1 MLRSRTVDRSE
12 PAPPSSPSSRRND
25 ELPATSPVLIVH
37 CDDDLRRSLAAALAE
52 ADLPAVLFADGESAL
67 AWLARGRAS
76 LILADVLEPAGRG
89 WDLLTKLRAKP
100 DLADVPII
108 AIANLEEAEV
118 ARATA
123 LGADDFVRPL
133 PWRPWLMIAR
143 IRNQLRLKR
152 SLDELA
158 RRSRDAELLVELTQ
172 ALASSLDLREILFT
186 VVVRIAE
193 VVRVDRAS
201 IVLVREN
208 DNRGFVVVT
217 SDDRELRDRP
227 IDLGAYPE
235 IRQVL
240 ADKQPLVIDDATTHP
255 ILEAVRQS
263 RGLPAGVSS
272 LAIVPLLFEGR
283 PMGVL
288 FLRSNTPTNFDE
300 RALSLCR
307 TLANATAVGL
317 RNARI
322 LQSLRDQTQQITFA
336 RYEAERRM
344 RAMQRFADF
353 FESIDDGV
361 CVMDEEG
368 QLLFANPRAKELTGY
383 SEDDLRGKKLNEV
396 LVEEDHDLGRQIR
409 GKLEHKTFPRGVD
422 LRIRRKDGVIRTFSV
437 NYSSVMHEEG
447 AVLLTLRDVT
457 LERERAI
464 ELAQTKDFLEH
475 LIDSSP
481 DAIVSS
487 DTRGRIVLFNRAAER
502 IHGLAAADV
511 LGTSVERLYPKG
523 VAKQIMALIRGDA
536 YGGKG
541 KLEAYR
547 TEFVTAAGELVPITL
562 SAALIQASDRPIGTV
577 GIFTDLR
584 ERLRIEQRLAHAQ
597 EQLRI
602 QEKQTIVAELAGAAA
617 HELNQP
623 LTSVMGY
630 AELLRRRLE
639 TGTPQHHAAEII
651 VTEAERMAEIVRK
664 IGKITRY
671 ETKTY
676 VGTARILDLDRAS
689 GQHEATRPDPSPKP
703 GPEKSQ

>member
-1 MLRSRTVDRSE
+1 MLDAL
-12 PAPPSSPSSRRND
+12 P
-25 ELPATSPVLIVH
+25 ELDAPVLVVEADETLARQVH
-37 CDDDLRRSLAAALAE
+37 EALAAQGLPSAGCSSLADALAFLDRKGPPALVLLDLLG
-52 ADLPAVLFADGESAL
+52 ADTDGWNVLRALRAQPGMDGVPIVVLTDMDERAIS
-67 AWLARGRAS
+67 RAS
-76 LILADVLEPAGRG
+76 
-89 WDLLTKLRAKP
+89 
-100 DLADVPII
+100 
-108 AIANLEEAEV
+108 EE
-118 ARATA
+118 
-123 LGADDFVRPL
+123 GADDFVRKTPFA
-133 PWRPWLMIAR
+133 PWLLVAR

-152 SLDELA
+152 SVEELA
-158 RRSRDAELLVELTQ
+158 RRSRDAELLVDLTQ

-208 DNRGFVVVT
+208 DDRAFVVVT
-217 SDDRELRDRP
+217 SDDREMRDRP
-227 IDLGAYPE
+227 IDLALYPE
-235 IRQVL
+235 IQKAL
-240 ADKQPLVIDDATTHP
+240 ADKLPLVIDDVATHP
-255 ILEAVRQS
+255 VLEPVRTGS
-263 RGLPAGVSS
+263 NPPANLFAS

-283 PMGVL
+283 AMGVL
-288 FLRSNTPTNFDE
+288 FLRSRTKATFDD

-336 RYEAERRM
+336 RYEAERRL
-344 RAMQRFADF
+344 RAMQRYADF

-368 QLLFANPRAKELTGY
+368 HLLFANPRAKELTGY
-383 SEDDLRGKKLNEV
+383 NEDDLKGLKLKQ
-396 LVEEDHDLGRQIR
+396 LVAEEDRAVQLDIR
-409 GKLEHKTFPRGVD
+409 AKLLRKIYPRGVD
-422 LRIRRKDGVIRTFSV
+422 LRIRRKDGVVRIFSMT
-437 NYSSVMHEEG
+437 YSSVMHEEG

-457 LERERAI
+457 VERERAI

-475 LIDSSP
+475 LIDSSV
-481 DAIVSS
+481 DAIVSA
-487 DTRGRIVLFNRAAER
+487 DMRGRIVLFNRAAER
-502 IHGLAAADV
+502 IYGMPAPAV

-523 VAKQIMALIRGDA
+523 MAKQIMALIRSDLH
-536 YGGKG
+536 GGKG
-541 KLEAYR
+541 KLEGFR

-562 SAALIQASDRPIGTV
+562 SAATIQRDDKPIGTV

-597 EQLRI
+597 EQLRL

-630 AELLRRRLE
+630 AELLRRRLDA
-639 TGTPQHHAAEII
+639 GTPQHHAADII
-651 VTEAERMAEIVRK
+651 VSEAERMAEIVRK

-689 GQHEATRPDPSPKP
+689 GQHEVVAPGSAPGSSSSSPP
-703 GPEKSQ
+703 GSGRSQ